1 MIGFS
6 NMDRE
11 KIDGVMAYH
20 GINGKLKEIKE
31 KYRRNYIVFL
41 YCILKVFEPGKV
53 QRLLKVENGKLE
65 SGVLERAGN
74 VMDLC
79 NNHN

>member
-41 YCILKVFEPGKV
+41 YCILKDLEPGKV
-53 QRLLKVENGKLE
+53 QRFLKVENGKLE
-65 SGVLERAGN
+65 PGGLERVSN
-74 VMDLC
+74 VTDLC